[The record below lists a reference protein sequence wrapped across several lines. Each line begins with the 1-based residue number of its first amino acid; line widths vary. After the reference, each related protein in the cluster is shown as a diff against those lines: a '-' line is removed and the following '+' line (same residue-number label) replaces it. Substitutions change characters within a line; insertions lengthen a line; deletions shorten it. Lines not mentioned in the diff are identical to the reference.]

1 MVVRISGSE
10 NPLPLSWIDPKL
22 VAIEAAIDGEAGR
35 RHPASMLDGIAQC
48 FARGEPDV
56 RDLALGETA
65 SARESGYAAPCQS
78 NVPDL
83 ANVVGAIMSVQS

>member
-1 MVVRISGSE
+1 
-10 NPLPLSWIDPKL
+10 
-22 VAIEAAIDGEAGR
+22 
-35 RHPASMLDGIAQC
+35 MLDGIAQC